1 MSIQVSGKKQFVFYI
16 LLIIIFIF
24 VLEGI
29 LRVYFYFEVNCAFMN
44 SDVYPKLSYFQK
56 KQICHDFYYIDSKH
70 PRVSLAHFI
79 PNQHTSTLNINNF
92 GFRGPDISY
101 EKPADTFRIFMIGG
115 STTYGAGA
123 SSDSTTIAGFL
134 QQYFEQEDL
143 PKKIQVINAGK
154 SSFFSLS
161 ETQLV
166 KSKLLEFEPDLFIVY
181 DGFNDLDHTIEV
193 HLGKKYQI
201 SFLDEV
207 IEDASEIFPEYRT
220 QKILRFYQAKIKT
233 GVTTNETNSTFQV
246 NATSE
251 LQKVQLW
258 KERWSEICILG
269 KDKGFDIIV
278 TLQPILGSGNKELSK
293 HEKLQY
299 EKIAIHYISYY
310 EKYAEALKELE
321 KYCTGVKDLRFVFD
335 PYSHTILYDVA
346 HVVDE
351 GNEIVAREM
360 YKAILPIVKNRVS
373 MNN

>member
-1 MSIQVSGKKQFVFYI
+1 
-16 LLIIIFIF
+16 
-24 VLEGI
+24 
-29 LRVYFYFEVNCAFMN
+29 
-44 SDVYPKLSYFQK
+44 
-56 KQICHDFYYIDSKH
+56 
-70 PRVSLAHFI
+70 
-79 PNQHTSTLNINNF
+79 
-92 GFRGPDISY
+92 
-101 EKPADTFRIFMIGG
+101 
-115 STTYGAGA
+115 
-123 SSDSTTIAGFL
+123 
-134 QQYFEQEDL
+134 
-143 PKKIQVINAGK
+143 
-154 SSFFSLS
+154 
-161 ETQLV
+161 
-166 KSKLLEFEPDLFIVY
+166 
-181 DGFNDLDHTIEV
+181 
-193 HLGKKYQI
+193 
-201 SFLDEV
+201 V

-220 QKILRFYQAKIKT
+220 PKILRFYQAKIKT

-269 KDKGFDIIV
+269 KDKGFDTII